1 MPTAA
6 VRRLERLE
14 QAAARQAEP
23 QANPQAEAILSALRT
38 LPTCSS
44 RPQTASALRGLYRL
58 TVTGNAWVPV
68 EPTRRQI
75 EFLLCLG
82 QEAFYGGA
90 AGGGKSSALL
100 AAALM
105 FADVPGYAA
114 LLLRRRYS
122 DLALPGA
129 LMHRAHEWL
138 GGTQARWLGAEHR
151 WLFPSGAS
159 LSFGYLENENDKYRY
174 QSAEFQVVGFDELTQ
189 FSESQFTYLF
199 SRLRR
204 LADVPLSLRIR
215 SASNPGGVRHLWAK
229 ERYLAGEGS
238 RGFVPAR
245 LDDNPHLDRAEYVAS
260 LAQLD
265 PVTRARLLAGD

>member
-6 VRRLERLE
+6 VRRRLERLE

-44 RPQTASALRGLYRL
+44 RPQTASALRGLYR
-58 TVTGNAWVPV
+58 
-68 EPTRRQI
+68 
-75 EFLLCLG
+75 
-82 QEAFYGGA
+82 
-90 AGGGKSSALL
+90 
-100 AAALM
+100 
-105 FADVPGYAA
+105 
-114 LLLRRRYS
+114 
-122 DLALPGA
+122 
-129 LMHRAHEWL
+129 
-138 GGTQARWLGAEHR
+138 
-151 WLFPSGAS
+151 
-159 LSFGYLENENDKYRY
+159 YRY

-215 SASNPGGVRHLWAK
+215 SASNPGGVGHLWAK

-238 RGFVPAR
+238 RVFVPDR